1 MPDNTQHTDM
11 QHIRQS
17 YRNPPGGKTQK
28 IRAANAARTTLR
40 RIRGSASAHPET
52 HTG

>member
-40 RIRGSASAHPET
+40 IILGSGSAHTET
-52 HTG
+52 QTG